1 MKNWK
6 ALSLIGLSGLVLA
19 ACGDNA
25 ETTDT
30 TPATN
35 DTTTETSSVT
45 EDTGVVDNSTTATED
60 ILSLEEVVDIYMGE
74 YPNAQIQKVDFDKDF
89 GDWTYE
95 ITGVSENRE
104 YDAEINA
111 VSGDIIKVDEDDV
124 DDDAYLAFDTIIT
137 PEEAIEI
144 AKTALA
150 EEAAVLE
157 GWELDVDDNR
167 TKYDIEFEGSNRD
180 VKLDAETG
188 EVIEID

>member
-111 VSGDIIKVDEDDV
+111 VSGAIIKVDEDDV

-180 VKLDAETG
+180 VKL
-188 EVIEID
+188 

>member
-35 DTTTETSSVT
+35 DTTTEISSVT

-60 ILSLEEVVDIYMGE
+60 ILSLEEVVDIYTGE
-74 YPNAQIQKVDFDKDF
+74 YPNAQIQKVDYDKDS

-104 YDAEINA
+104 YEVEINA
-111 VSGDIIKVDEDDV
+111 VSGAIIKVDEDDV

>member
-74 YPNAQIQKVDFDKDF
+74 YPNAQIQKVDYDKDS

-104 YDAEINA
+104 YEVEINA
-111 VSGDIIKVDEDDV
+111 VSGAIIKVDEDSV
-124 DDDAYLAFDTIIT
+124 DDDAYLAFDTIIS
-137 PEEAIEI
+137 PEEAVGI

>member
-74 YPNAQIQKVDFDKDF
+74 YPNAQIQKVDYDKDS

-104 YDAEINA
+104 YEFEINA
-111 VSGDIIKVDEDDV
+111 VSGAIIKVDEDDV

-150 EEAAVLE
+150 EEAVVLE

>member
-1 MKNWK
+1 M
-6 ALSLIGLSGLVLA
+6 
-19 ACGDNA
+19 
-25 ETTDT
+25 
-30 TPATN
+30 
-35 DTTTETSSVT
+35 
-45 EDTGVVDNSTTATED
+45 TGKLKLQQV
-60 ILSLEEVVDIYMGE
+60 
-74 YPNAQIQKVDFDKDF
+74 
-89 GDWTYE
+89 
-95 ITGVSENRE
+95 
-104 YDAEINA
+104 EINA
-111 VSGDIIKVDEDDV
+111 VSGAIIKVDEDDV

>member
-45 EDTGVVDNSTTATED
+45 EDTGVVDNSTTVTED

-74 YPNAQIQKVDFDKDF
+74 YPNAQIQKVDYDKDS

-104 YDAEINA
+104 YEVEINA
-111 VSGDIIKVDEDDV
+111 VSGAIIKVDEDDV

>member
-111 VSGDIIKVDEDDV
+111 VSGAIIKVDEDDV

>member
-19 ACGDNA
+19 ACGNNA

-74 YPNAQIQKVDFDKDF
+74 YPNAQIQKVDYDKDS

-104 YDAEINA
+104 YEVEINA
-111 VSGDIIKVDEDDV
+111 VSGEIIKVDEDDV

>member
-74 YPNAQIQKVDFDKDF
+74 YPNAQIQKVDYDKDS

-111 VSGDIIKVDEDDV
+111 VSGAIIKVDEDDV

>member
-74 YPNAQIQKVDFDKDF
+74 YPNAQIQKVDYDKDS

-104 YDAEINA
+104 YEVEINA
-111 VSGDIIKVDEDDV
+111 VSGDIIKVDENDV

-150 EEAAVLE
+150 EEADVLE

>member
-45 EDTGVVDNSTTATED
+45 EDTGVVDNSTTVTED
-60 ILSLEEVVDIYMGE
+60 ILSLEEVVDIYTGE
-74 YPNAQIQKVDFDKDF
+74 YPNAQIQKVDYDKDS

-104 YDAEINA
+104 YEVEINA
-111 VSGDIIKVDEDDV
+111 VSGAIIKVDEDSV
-124 DDDAYLAFDTIIT
+124 DDDAYLAFDTIIS
-137 PEEAIEI
+137 PEEAVGI

-150 EEAAVLE
+150 EEEAVLE

>member
-104 YDAEINA
+104 YDVEIDA
-111 VSGDIIKVDEDDV
+111 VSGAIIKVDEDSV

-188 EVIEID
+188 EVVEID

>member
-45 EDTGVVDNSTTATED
+45 EDTGVVDNSTTVTED
-60 ILSLEEVVDIYMGE
+60 ILSLEEVVDIYTGE
-74 YPNAQIQKVDFDKDF
+74 YPNAQIQKVDYDKDS

-104 YDAEINA
+104 YEVEINA
-111 VSGDIIKVDEDDV
+111 VSGAIIKVDEDSV
-124 DDDAYLAFDTIIT
+124 DDDAYLAFDTIIS
-137 PEEAIEI
+137 PEEAVEI

>member
-74 YPNAQIQKVDFDKDF
+74 YPNAQIQKVDYDKDS

-104 YDAEINA
+104 YEVEINA
-111 VSGDIIKVDEDDV
+111 VSGAIIKVDEDSV
-124 DDDAYLAFDTIIT
+124 DDDAYLAFDTIIS
-137 PEEAIEI
+137 PEEAVEI

>member
-45 EDTGVVDNSTTATED
+45 EDTGVVDNSTTVTED

-74 YPNAQIQKVDFDKDF
+74 YPNAQIQKVDYDKDS

-104 YDAEINA
+104 YEVEINA
-111 VSGDIIKVDEDDV
+111 VSGEIIKVDEDDV

>member
-74 YPNAQIQKVDFDKDF
+74 YPNAQIQKVDFDKDS

-104 YDAEINA
+104 YEVEINA
-111 VSGDIIKVDEDDV
+111 VSGAIIKVDEDNV

-137 PEEAIEI
+137 PEEAVEI

>member
-74 YPNAQIQKVDFDKDF
+74 YPNAQIQKVDYDKDS

-104 YDAEINA
+104 YEVEINA
-111 VSGDIIKVDEDDV
+111 VSGAIIKVDEDNV

>member
-35 DTTTETSSVT
+35 DATTETSSVT

-74 YPNAQIQKVDFDKDF
+74 YPNAQIQKVDYDKDS

-104 YDAEINA
+104 YEVEINA
-111 VSGDIIKVDEDDV
+111 VSGAIIKVDEDDV

-150 EEAAVLE
+150 EEADVLE

>member
-45 EDTGVVDNSTTATED
+45 EDTGVVDNSTTVTED
-60 ILSLEEVVDIYMGE
+60 ILSLEEVVDIYTGE
-74 YPNAQIQKVDFDKDF
+74 YPNAQIQKVDYDKDS

-104 YDAEINA
+104 YEVEINA
-111 VSGDIIKVDEDDV
+111 VSGAIIKVDEDSV
-124 DDDAYLAFDTIIT
+124 DDDAYLAFDTIIS
-137 PEEAIEI
+137 PEEAVGI

>member
-111 VSGDIIKVDEDDV
+111 VSGEIIKVDEDDV

>member
-74 YPNAQIQKVDFDKDF
+74 YPNAQIQKVDYDKDS

-104 YDAEINA
+104 YEVEINA
-111 VSGDIIKVDEDDV
+111 VSGAIIKVDEDNV

-137 PEEAIEI
+137 PEEAVEI

>member
-74 YPNAQIQKVDFDKDF
+74 YPNAQIQKVDYDKDS

-104 YDAEINA
+104 YEVEINA
-111 VSGDIIKVDEDDV
+111 VSGEIIKVDEDDV

-150 EEAAVLE
+150 EEADVLE

>member
-45 EDTGVVDNSTTATED
+45 EDTGVVDNSTTVTED
-60 ILSLEEVVDIYMGE
+60 ILSLEEVVDIYTGE
-74 YPNAQIQKVDFDKDF
+74 YPNAQIQKVDYDKDS

-104 YDAEINA
+104 YEVEINA
-111 VSGDIIKVDEDDV
+111 VSGAIIKVDEDNV

-137 PEEAIEI
+137 PEEAVEI